1 MRTFLFTFM
10 LSNNFYVVIK
20 FMKNFKRY
28 ILYLLPFLTDAC
40 TNPIDGIQ
48 LGFKDPITQ
57 GVVELRLI
65 DPSNKPLPKQ
75 ISVKL
80 AGPDASRIV
89 TTLNT
94 NRYKVNADGIL
105 LLAAAPQSTPTAQ
118 QPLRFTVV
126 LESEGY
132 LPVVQPVVMTSLNR
146 QVRTLRFINIPLPP
160 TTLSAEL
167 VAGRAGTDGALTTTL
182 TLDTPLQSRKV
193 DNASLTLPMGTKL
206 TDRDG
211 QAVSG
216 ELAISLVHTDTR
228 SGNATAQVPGGGL
241 MYNVMPLI
249 AGSQSL
255 GLMRV
260 SSLAG
265 SVTIEAYN
273 EQYQLVRSFSQPVR
287 WTMELNP
294 AMLNPQAGRT
304 IRVGDVIP
312 LFSFDALT
320 SVWRQEKP
328 GVVVLNQQTGKLE
341 YQADVLTA
349 GTYVVGWADSI
360 CEVGPVFSVSS
371 KLKNV
376 DVNYRCEVV
385 DAVTG
390 QLAGSFYANANDGA
404 QIRIT
409 AQPKNRRLK
418 LRVFDETD
426 AWGKGTKG
434 GLIAESAVGTACDVT
449 PVSLNL
455 GTLPVPPPMKLEF
468 QFSCPKGMTLDEAA
482 LPALLRTQYSEAG
495 KNNWRELVTLTRTQR
510 NVTSYKLKQGRVY
523 DLRASTDGGASW
535 PYRQNDYLLDKAQWV
550 FKVRLESYCK

>member
-1 MRTFLFTFM
+1 
-10 LSNNFYVVIK
+10 
-20 FMKNFKRY
+20 MKTLKRY
-28 ILYLLPFLTDAC
+28 LLCLLPFLTDAC
-40 TNPIDGIQ
+40 KNPIDGIQ

-57 GVVELRLI
+57 GVLELRLI
-65 DPSNKPLPKQ
+65 DPAGKPLPKQ
-75 ISVKL
+75 INVKL

-105 LLAAAPQSTPTAQ
+105 LLAASPQSSPSAQ

-146 QVRTLRFINIPLPP
+146 QVRTVRFINIPLPP
-160 TTLSAEL
+160 ATLSAEL
-167 VAGRAGTDGALTTTL
+167 TAGRAGTDGALTTTL
-182 TLDTPLQSRKV
+182 TLDTPLQSGKV

-241 MYNVMPLI
+241 MNNVMPLI

-260 SSLAG
+260 SSMGG

-273 EQYQLVRSFSQPVR
+273 EQYQLARSFSQPVR
-287 WTMELNP
+287 LTMELNP
-294 AMLNPQAGRT
+294 AMRHPQADRT
-304 IRVGDVIP
+304 IRAGDVIP

-328 GVVVLNQQTGKLE
+328 GVVVLNQQTGRLE

-349 GTYVVGWADSI
+349 GTFVVGWADSI

-376 DVNYRCEVV
+376 DVNYRCEIV

-390 QLAGSFYANANDGA
+390 QLAGSFYASANDGA

-409 AQPKNRRLK
+409 AQPRNRRLK

-434 GLIAESAVGTACDVT
+434 GLIAESAVGTSCDVT

-482 LPALLRTQYSEAG
+482 LPAILRTQYSEAG

-510 NVTSYKLKQGRVY
+510 NVTSYKLKQGRKY

-535 PYRQNDYLLDKAQWV
+535 PYRQNEYLLDKAQWV

>member
-1 MRTFLFTFM
+1 
-10 LSNNFYVVIK
+10 
-20 FMKNFKRY
+20 MKYLKRY
-28 ILYLLPFLTDAC
+28 VLCLLPFLTDAC
-40 TNPIDGIQ
+40 KNPIDGVQ

-57 GVVELRLI
+57 GVVELRVVE
-65 DPSNKPLPKQ
+65 PSGKPLPKQ

-80 AGPDASRIV
+80 AGPDASRMV

-94 NRYKVNADGIL
+94 NRYKVNADGVL

-132 LPVVQPVVMTSLNR
+132 LPVVQPVVMNSLNR
-146 QVRTLRFINIPLPP
+146 QVRTVRFINLPQPP

-167 VAGRAGTDGALTTTL
+167 AAGRAGTDGSLTTTF
-182 TLDTPLQSRKV
+182 TLATPAQSGKV
-193 DNASLTLPMGTKL
+193 DNASLTLPMGTRL

-211 QAVSG
+211 QAVGG

-241 MYNVMPLI
+241 MQNVMPLA

-265 SVTIEAYN
+265 SITIEAYN
-273 EQYQLVRSFSQPVR
+273 KQYQLARSFSQPVR

-294 AMLNPQAGRT
+294 AMPHPQAGRT
-304 IRVGDVIP
+304 VRAGDVIP

-320 SVWRQEKP
+320 GLWRQEKP

-341 YQADVLTA
+341 YQAEVLTA
-349 GTYVVGWADSI
+349 GTYVVAWADSI

-390 QLAGSFYANANDGA
+390 QVASTFYANANDGA

-409 AQPKNRRLK
+409 AQPRNRRLT

-434 GLIAESAVGTACDVT
+434 GLIAESAVGTSCDVT
-449 PVSLNL
+449 PVQINL
-455 GTLPVPPPMKLEF
+455 GTLPVPPAMKLDF
-468 QFSCPKGMTLDEAA
+468 QFSCPKGMTLNEAA
-482 LPALLRTQYSEAG
+482 LPAQLRTQYSESG

-510 NVTSYKLKQGRVY
+510 SITSYKLKQGRTY

-535 PYRQNDYLLDKAQWV
+535 PYRQNEYLLDKAQWV
-550 FKVRLESYCK
+550 FKVRLEAYCK